1 MSVFQQANFLVPEDL
16 LEELRRT
23 VPKGKQSKV
32 VAEALERELRRLRFL
47 KNLDKQ
53 FGAWRKGPH
62 PELQAGVERS
72 VRKLRRST
80 RGKRS

>member
-1 MSVFQQANFLVPEDL
+1 MAVLQQANFLMPDDL

-23 VPKGKQSKV
+23 VPKGQQGKV
-32 VAEALERELRRLRFL
+32 VAQALERELRRLRFI

-53 FGAWRKGPH
+53 FGAWKRTEHAELKG
-62 PELQAGVERS
+62 GVEEHIR
-72 VRKLRRST
+72 RLRQST

>member
-1 MSVFQQANFLVPEDL
+1 MAVLQQANFLMPDDL

-23 VPKGKQSKV
+23 VPKGQQSKV
-32 VAEALERELRRLRFL
+32 VAQALERELRRIRFL

-53 FGAWRKGPH
+53 FGAWTKEPH
-62 PELQAGVERS
+62 PELEAGVERY
-72 VRKLRRST
+72 VRVLRRST

>member
-1 MSVFQQANFLVPEDL
+1 MAGLKQANFLMPGDL

-23 VPKGKQSKV
+23 VPKGKQGKV
-32 VAEALERELRRLRFL
+32 VAQALDRELRRIRFL

-53 FGAWRKGPH
+53 FGAWKKEPH
-62 PELQAGVERS
+62 PELKSDVERYI
-72 VRKLRRST
+72 RELRRST